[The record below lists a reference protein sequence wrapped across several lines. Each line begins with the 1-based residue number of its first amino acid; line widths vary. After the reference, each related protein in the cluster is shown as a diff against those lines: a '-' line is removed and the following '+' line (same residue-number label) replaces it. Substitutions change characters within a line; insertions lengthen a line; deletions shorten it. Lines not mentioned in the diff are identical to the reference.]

1 MAPKPLVLV
10 ILCLTNVVLVKSD
23 PTPPGLD
30 YRDVSY
36 ENLLDLKQFFDT
48 GVGNFSQLLFDSQ
61 HHQLIAGSFKILMCI
76 FFFFF
81 FTFVSLLCQ
90 RFQDLNFKIFRFI
103 YSWHLKLAE
112 RRPLGS
118 EIKYWFNSQI
128 RFRESLLLNIQK
140 STHRKEKLIYKC

>member
-1 MAPKPLVLV
+1 MASKPLVLV

-76 FFFFF
+76 FFSFFF

-118 EIKYWFNSQI
+118 EIKY
-128 RFRESLLLNIQK
+128 
-140 STHRKEKLIYKC
+140 

>member
-1 MAPKPLVLV
+1 MASKPLVLV

-61 HHQLIAGSFKILMCI
+61 HHQLIAGSLLLLCSTYVNGFKI
-76 FFFFF
+76 
-81 FTFVSLLCQ
+81 
-90 RFQDLNFKIFRFI
+90 
-103 YSWHLKLAE
+103 
-112 RRPLGS
+112 
-118 EIKYWFNSQI
+118 
-128 RFRESLLLNIQK
+128 
-140 STHRKEKLIYKC
+140 